1 MSQLSL
7 LPLGG
12 NAGIT
17 MPDGQKVTGYGQ
29 VMMSNTFDVELE
41 QTMEYGLNSS
51 LLFVS
56 LLFSAFFGYRFAKVE
71 SAEPE
76 YAVAH

>member
-1 MSQLSL
+1 
-7 LPLGG
+7 
-12 NAGIT
+12 
-17 MPDGQKVTGYGQ
+17 
-29 VMMSNTFDVELE
+29 MMSNTFDVELE
-41 QTMEYGLNSS
+41 QTMEYGLNSA

-56 LLFSAFFGYRFAKVE
+56 LLLSAFFGYRFAKVE